1 MLILFLFS
9 SNFLKVDFVNA
20 DINFKALI
28 DQLTKDV
35 LNINIDLSNSGNE
48 INILKENLEKIE
60 KGIDK

>member
-1 MLILFLFS
+1 MQNINGRS
-9 SNFLKVDFVNA
+9 LKVDFVNA

-35 LNINIDLSNSGNE
+35 LNSNIDLSNSGNE

>member
-1 MLILFLFS
+1 MQNI
-9 SNFLKVDFVNA
+9 NGRYLKVDFVNA

-35 LNINIDLSNSGNE
+35 LNSNIDLSNSGNE

>member
-1 MLILFLFS
+1 MEKL
-9 SNFLKVDFVNA
+9 NGRFLKVDLIHS
-20 DINFKALI
+20 DINYKSLI

-35 LNINIDLSNSGNE
+35 LNSNIDLSNSKNE

>member
-1 MLILFLFS
+1 M
-9 SNFLKVDFVNA
+9 DFVNA

>member
-1 MLILFLFS
+1 MQNINS
-9 SNFLKVDFVNA
+9 RSLKVDFVNA

-35 LNINIDLSNSGNE
+35 LNSNIDLSNSGNE